1 MSDSRISTD
10 YTITNYSASLG
21 ENTVRDP
28 DNDTVNAAATTVYQ
42 VDQQMASMVDGKTVV
57 FTDAAGVAK
66 TYIFDDDGDGATG
79 TIDGSGRVRVQI
91 SSGGDT
97 AAAELKTAI
106 EHSNGHN
113 GSIIVTDLGGSTP
126 QTFRIQQST
135 TGTSGN
141 TSVTGTAIDD
151 FIMTVHSGSKFAGG
165 TDASTAYKDSD
176 VLPYKFSIKGA
187 FNIRGQTTTS
197 RYRVFHG

>member
-1 MSDSRISTD
+1 MSEIS
-10 YTITNYSASLG
+10 ITNDYIITNHSASISQ
-21 ENTVRDP
+21 NTVRDP
-28 DNDTVNAAATTVYQ
+28 GNDTADAAATTIYQ
-42 VDQQMASMVDGKTVV
+42 VDQQIASMVDGKTVV

-91 SSGGDT
+91 TSGGDA

-113 GSIIVTDLGGSTP
+113 GSIVVTDLGGSTP
-126 QTFRIQQST
+126 QTFRVQQSSA
-135 TGTSGN
+135 GPSGN

-151 FIMTVHSGSKFAGG
+151 FIMTVQNSSKFAGG
-165 TDASTAYKDSD
+165 TTGAAAYKATD
-176 VLPYKFSIKGA
+176 VLPYKFSIKGP
-187 FNIRGQTTTS
+187 FNIRGQTTES
-197 RYRVFHG
+197 RYRVFLG